1 MILWVCA
8 IALLA
13 LQGMKFRTRS
23 FNEDYLSKED
33 TNAVRGIFILL
44 IFASHFWQ
52 YVSLSGPLNETYA
65 WLRSFLGQLV
75 VVPFL
80 FYSGFGVGTSIR
92 RWGDTYIKSMPAR
105 RIGKVLL
112 QFDLAIGLFL
122 LMALL
127 RGRTFSLKRI
137 VLSLVGWSSVGNS
150 DWYVLAILLLYGCTW
165 LSFRAMENR
174 WVALAG
180 TTVLTVLVCFFLGR
194 YKEDYYYNTIMAYT
208 AGLWY
213 AWGQETIEKTV
224 FASDRAYFYTVG
236 LLGAAFLVFHR
247 HWRESIVYYE
257 LVSVV
262 FALLVVFLTAK
273 IKLSNRVLR
282 YCGEHVFS
290 LYILQRLPMIVLEG
304 PLAGRS
310 PALYFVACLLSTVL
324 LSALFDRVFSV
335 IWNGLWK
342 RRAQA

>member
-1 MILWVCA
+1 MILWVGA

-13 LQGMKFRTRS
+13 LQGMKLLTRS

-52 YVSLSGPLNETYA
+52 YVSLSGPLNEPYQ

-80 FYSGFGVGTSIR
+80 FYSGFGVGISIR
-92 RWGDTYIKSMPAR
+92 QRGNAYIKSMPAR

-112 QFDLAIGLFL
+112 QFDLAVLLFV
-122 LMALL
+122 LMNAL

-137 VLSLVGWSSVGNS
+137 VLSLVGWGSVGNS

-165 LSFRAMENR
+165 LSFRAMKSP
-174 WVALAG
+174 WAALVG
-180 TTVLTVLVCFFLGR
+180 TTALTVFLCFFLGR

-213 AWGQETIEKTV
+213 AWVREAVEKTV
-224 FASDRAYFYTVG
+224 FADACSYFYTVG
-236 LLGAAFLVFHR
+236 VLGVAFLIFHR
-247 HWRESIVYYE
+247 HWRESVVYYQ
-257 LVSVV
+257 LASVV
-262 FALLVVFLTAK
+262 FALLIVFLTAK

-282 YCGEHVFS
+282 YCGAHVFS
-290 LYILQRLPMIVLEG
+290 LYILQRLPMIALEE
-304 PLAGRS
+304 PLAGWP
-310 PALYFVACLLSTVL
+310 PAAYFAACLLITVL
-324 LSALFDRVFSV
+324 LSALFDRGFSTL
-335 IWNGLWK
+335 WNRLG
-342 RRAQA
+342 RRHVST